1 MTDAE
6 LLQEIE
12 PTLQQNYDDH
22 MKTAHKLGRP
32 FDTVAIMAR
41 ATGTEPDP
49 LVYGA
54 AARESFQAHV
64 AQFGETYGVDIR
76 PVLAASFLVNLL
88 TEDNLPHYTSRIHS
102 KVGASPA
109 LMAFANEWTAEEDSH
124 GEIMRDYALLS
135 GLIGRDE
142 FAVIDGK
149 KYHQG
154 RVSQLREGTEID
166 PPNMFDAFSYLS
178 LQEHLT
184 KEAHIGL
191 RWLLDNVGVQI
202 MSPISGD
209 EQNHY
214 EFYVKA
220 LQAAASV
227 DPDTTLVNMHAVF
240 SGFEMP
246 GKKGIPRFAKHAL
259 NISLAGIFDLETIA
273 QSKRVIADRIQL
285 ANAAPQ
291 SDNGKQAQEELLVMT
306 SDKAIAD
313 QRNFMEGLR
322 DSQPATNR
330 SGLSPFIL
338 GRTIDYKMS
347 DSIIPRIT
355 GFQSIQQ

>member
-12 PTLQQNYDDH
+12 PTLQQNYEDH
-22 MKTAHKLGRP
+22 MTTANRLGRP

-49 LVYGA
+49 LAYGA
-54 AARESFQAHV
+54 AARESFQEHI
-64 AQFGETYGVDIR
+64 AQFGETHGVDIR

-124 GEIMRDYALLS
+124 GEIMRDYALLT
-135 GLIGRDE
+135 GLIGRDDM
-142 FAVIDGK
+142 AIINGTV
-149 KYHQG
+149 YHRG
-154 RVSQLREGTEID
+154 RVSQLRSGTEID

-178 LQEHLT
+178 LQEYLT
-184 KEAHIGL
+184 KEAHISL
-191 RWLLDNVGVQI
+191 RWLLDDVGIQV

-220 LQAAASV
+220 LEAAMSA
-227 DPDTTLVNMHAVF
+227 DPDATLVNMYSVF

-259 NISLAGIFDLETIA
+259 SIGLAGIFDLETIA
-273 QSKRVIADRIQL
+273 QSKRVITDRVKLADTT
-285 ANAAPQ
+285 PTT
-291 SDNGKQAQEELLVMT
+291 DEGKQAQEELLDMT
-306 SDKAIAD
+306 TDEAITE
-313 QRNFMEGLR
+313 QRAFMETLR
-322 DSQPATNR
+322 DSQPTTTR
-330 SGLSPFIL
+330 TGLSPFIL

-347 DSIIPRIT
+347 GTVIPRIT
-355 GFQSIQQ
+355 GLQRVN